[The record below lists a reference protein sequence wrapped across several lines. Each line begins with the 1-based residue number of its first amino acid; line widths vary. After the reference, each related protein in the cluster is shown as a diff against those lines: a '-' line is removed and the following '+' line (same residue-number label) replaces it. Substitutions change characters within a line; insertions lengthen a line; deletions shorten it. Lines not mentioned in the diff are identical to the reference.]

1 MTTDE
6 QATRVWTGLRSV
18 LLDLEDRKREVSQAL
33 DMSFVRAKAL
43 RRVATSPLSMRALA
57 HELSTDAPYTTI
69 VVDDLERRGRVTR
82 TVNPDDKRT
91 KVVTA
96 TSAGLAVAATA
107 QEILDRPPAAL
118 LSLPARDLAALD
130 RIVAV
135 LLKDLGV
142 GSPT

>member
-43 RRVATSPLSMRALA
+43 RRLATSPLSMRALA

-69 VVDDLERRGRVTR
+69 VVDDLERRGLVTR

>member
-1 MTTDE
+1 MRTDD
-6 QATRVWTGLRSV
+6 QATRVWVGLRSV

-43 RRVATSPLSMRALA
+43 RRLAKSPLSMRALA
-57 HELSTDAPYTTI
+57 QELATDAPYTTI
-69 VVDDLERRGRVTR
+69 VVDDLERRGLVTR

-96 TSAGLAVAATA
+96 TPEGLAAATTA
-107 QEILDRPPAAL
+107 QQILDRPPAAL
-118 LSLPARDLAALD
+118 LALPAKDLAALD
-130 RIVAV
+130 RIVGA

-142 GSPT
+142 GSQT

>member
-1 MTTDE
+1 MRTDD
-6 QATRVWTGLRSV
+6 QATRVWVGLRSV

-43 RRVATSPLSMRALA
+43 RRLAKSPLSMRALA
-57 HELSTDAPYTTI
+57 QELATDAPYTTI
-69 VVDDLERRGRVTR
+69 VVDDLERRGLVTR

-96 TSAGLAVAATA
+96 TPEGLAAAATA
-107 QEILDRPPAAL
+107 QQILDRPPAAL
-118 LSLPARDLAALD
+118 LALPPKDLAALD
-130 RIVAV
+130 RIVGA

-142 GSPT
+142 GSQT

>member
-43 RRVATSPLSMRALA
+43 RRLATSPLSMRALA
-57 HELSTDAPYTTI
+57 QELSTDAPYTTI
-69 VVDDLERRGRVTR
+69 VVDDLERRGLVTR

-118 LSLPARDLAALD
+118 LSLPARDLATLD

>member
-43 RRVATSPLSMRALA
+43 RRLATSPLSMRALA
-57 HELSTDAPYTTI
+57 QELSTDAPYTTI
-69 VVDDLERRGRVTR
+69 VVDDLERRGLVTR